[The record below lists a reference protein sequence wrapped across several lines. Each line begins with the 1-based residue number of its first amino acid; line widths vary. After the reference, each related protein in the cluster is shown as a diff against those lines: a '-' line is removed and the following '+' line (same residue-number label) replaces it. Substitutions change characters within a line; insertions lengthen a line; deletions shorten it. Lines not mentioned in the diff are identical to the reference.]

1 MLTLNLEP
9 SIPVIIEAR
18 ESVVAAHLWQ
28 IYSMKKFS
36 AVPENNK
43 FDKTAHCYSLPL
55 RPVVE
60 AILNKRE
67 RVDEAGNFLEMR
79 EEKSAHF
86 LADHIS
92 VGLRK
97 RK

>member
-28 IYSMKKFS
+28 TYSMKKNS
-36 AVPENNK
+36 CIPENNK
-43 FDKTAHCYSLPL
+43 FDKAAHCYSLPL
-55 RPVVE
+55 RLVVE
-60 AILNKRE
+60 TILNKRE
-67 RVDEAGNFLEMR
+67 RVDEVGDFLQMG